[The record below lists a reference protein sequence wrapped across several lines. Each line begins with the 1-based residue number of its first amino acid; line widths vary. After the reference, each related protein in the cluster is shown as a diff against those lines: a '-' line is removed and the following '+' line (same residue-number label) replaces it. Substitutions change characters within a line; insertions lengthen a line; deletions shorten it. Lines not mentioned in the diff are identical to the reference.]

1 MNKGFLNGLP
11 FAAGP
16 LFKVCMGS
24 LDWREEEIIPANEEG
39 LAE

>member
-11 FAAGP
+11 FAAGQ
-16 LFKVCMGS
+16 LFKVHMGS
-24 LDWREEEIIPANEEG
+24 LACRKEEIIPANEEA